1 MHPDARYTPDS
12 RLAARTRVVLRPLG
26 SPLPLG
32 LLALAPAGLLLSAL
46 QVGAFSQSE
55 TTTVAL
61 LVLAF
66 AAPLD
71 AIAAVLCF
79 LARDTLGGSGLGVF
93 AGAWLASGLV
103 LLTSPPNTTSPAFGT
118 FLLAASCA
126 MLVLVAAAAGNKLGP
141 A

>member
-1 MHPDARYTPDS
+1 M
-12 RLAARTRVVLRPLG
+12 VLRPLG

-118 FLLAASCA
+118 FLLAVSCTKINEQPVASKRTTRA
-126 MLVLVAAAAGNKLGP
+126 ITDLRMRRVYRGG
-141 A
+141 